1 MDSKD
6 INKYI
11 EDLAV
16 KAKSAASLISSIE
29 TKKKDSAL
37 NTMAEII
44 SERKEQ
50 ILQANYQDIKEAK
63 DHNISSHLLERLEL
77 NESRIDSMVLS
88 LKNIAKLPDPIG
100 NITKLKSTPSGIRVR
115 KMRVPIGVIGI
126 IYESRLN
133 VTADA
138 AALCFKSGN
147 SCILRGGSESLRS
160 NIEISQCLIDALEEN
175 KLPKSSVNLI
185 KTSDREA
192 VKMLLSQEESL
203 DLIIPRGGKKLIKSV
218 LENTKI
224 PVLRHLDGICHV
236 FIDKDAEVQKALDIS
251 INAKTYRYSICGA
264 METLL
269 IHKNIAKEVLPKLG
283 KLFFEKEVELRG
295 CKQTIKLID
304 ASEAT
309 EQDWVSEY
317 LAPILCIRIVESLD
331 AAIKHINKY
340 GSAHTDSIVTEN
352 NERAQIF
359 LKSVDSSSVMHNLP
373 TCWADGFE
381 YGLGAEIGIS
391 TDKLHARGP
400 IGLEGLTSEKYLVLG
415 NAELRGI

>member
-1 MDSKD
+1 M
-6 INKYI
+6 
-11 EDLAV
+11 
-16 KAKSAASLISSIE
+16 
-29 TKKKDSAL
+29 
-37 NTMAEII
+37 
-44 SERKEQ
+44 
-50 ILQANYQDIKEAK
+50 
-63 DHNISSHLLERLEL
+63 
-77 NESRIDSMVLS
+77 
-88 LKNIAKLPDPIG
+88 
-100 NITKLKSTPSGIRVR
+100 
-115 KMRVPIGVIGI
+115 
-126 IYESRLN
+126 
-133 VTADA
+133 
-138 AALCFKSGN
+138 
-147 SCILRGGSESLRS
+147 
-160 NIEISQCLIDALEEN
+160 
-175 KLPKSSVNLI
+175 
-185 KTSDREA
+185 
-192 VKMLLSQEESL
+192 
-203 DLIIPRGGKKLIKSV
+203 
-218 LENTKI
+218 
-224 PVLRHLDGICHV
+224 
-236 FIDKDAEVQKALDIS
+236 
-251 INAKTYRYSICGA
+251 
-264 METLL
+264 
-269 IHKNIAKEVLPKLG
+269 
-283 KLFFEKEVELRG
+283 RG